1 MLGRLAQPGA
11 RGAPAPE
18 LKPAE
23 VERFKAMARHTMADA
38 GMPPDQIEAHLDEFV
53 ANAQQWMADGGPHYV
68 PPEPASPPPPGF
80 GDGFADRWFATE
92 QGIKDLVGQAGP
104 GAPGVAE
111 SWWQMIKGTT
121 EIAQN
126 PAGALLGDVHNA
138 FDSPSAAYYLGGKTA
153 DGAFALPAML
163 FGGEGAAVEAGLGD
177 IGPGVLDTGPAVSQ
191 YAATGFD
198 HPVTYNPFAD
208 QAAFDLNYAQL
219 HAGPTAELSQQLADM
234 STHYVGENP
243 DRVVLGKF
251 LGQEDGY
258 IGETRGGGGIYYDT
272 SNPVWDAIGQ
282 GLSKP
287 EANDLGWQVN
297 EQFLRTQM
305 ENGVGRIDYVVD
317 SGGYSSLEDVVHSD
331 PQSFSAKEIRYLT
344 ENAPEYGYERLGN
357 SWVRVD
363 GGEP

>member
-1 MLGRLAQPGA
+1 
-11 RGAPAPE
+11 
-18 LKPAE
+18 
-23 VERFKAMARHTMADA
+23 
-38 GMPPDQIEAHLDEFV
+38 
-53 ANAQQWMADGGPHYV
+53 
-68 PPEPASPPPPGF
+68 
-80 GDGFADRWFATE
+80 
-92 QGIKDLVGQAGP
+92 
-104 GAPGVAE
+104 
-111 SWWQMIKGTT
+111 MIKGTT